1 MEDCKVH
8 LKPTTMEN
16 KKFLIQTKLMPY
28 FSDLPICDIDISM
41 VRKWQNELL
50 SHENGYS
57 QTYLKTVHN
66 QLSAIFNYA

>member
-41 VRKWQNELL
+41 VRK
-50 SHENGYS
+50 
-57 QTYLKTVHN
+57 
-66 QLSAIFNYA
+66 